1 MNLVDLTLEGFTEE
15 VASSSPAPGGGSVAA
30 YAGSQGYALVA
41 MVCRLTIGREKFAA
55 VEGEMRELLD
65 IAEDKGERLLSLV
78 DEDTQGFKAVM
89 DALSLPKST
98 DEEKAKRREAM
109 EKATFKA
116 AEIPLQTAKLCLEGL
131 REVPKLLDGANPNAL
146 SDMGVAAL
154 MFKAGLD
161 GALYNVRIN
170 AISLKTEENKKDLLN
185 LADAFAMEGNIL
197 AAGIAQRVNE
207 GLR

>member
-98 DEEKAKRREAM
+98 DEEKAKRRQAM

-170 AISLKTEENKKDLLN
+170 AISLKTEENKRDLLN
-185 LADAFAMEGNIL
+185 LADAFTMEGNLL

>member
-170 AISLKTEENKKDLLN
+170 AISLKTELNKKDLLN
-185 LADAFAMEGNIL
+185 LADAFTMEGNIL